1 MVTTKDPV
9 TGIEH
14 EIHSKEGME
23 EAIMNANRVKYHQTE
38 NYCPFLESPLVED
51 FGACGDGPAMKQAM
65 NGTYKVLSEVDQFT
79 KDYIEVC
86 QQNQSIIDTPCPLT
100 RTSYSYRK
108 SWEKMKECTASR
120 ELHFGHFK
128 VQSRML
134 G

>member
-1 MVTTKDPV
+1 MKERYLYYMFGYKARPVSETKKKQDKHGLSVVTTKDPV

-100 RTSYSYRK
+100 RTS
-108 SWEKMKECTASR
+108 
-120 ELHFGHFK
+120 
-128 VQSRML
+128 
-134 G
+134 